1 MRRIVNSA
9 AQIALFNSEN
19 TNQAARGSPSLSKFF
34 RISEAWPGPNLKAM
48 SWAGLIIKRT
58 GVNHSFFRIIDRAVR
73 ILSRIA
79 EWSLIKEMVMTGFLS
94 AARFAALVLAATV
107 LTACGGAKVLKE
119 PQPIT
124 ANEPIAAASSQRLA
138 ATLDWI
144 IVRDGP
150 GTWSRNA
157 DWDEYLL
164 RVRAPGDEPVTI
176 TRVTVTDSLG
186 TRIAPAGD
194 RKALVKGSRQT
205 VRRYKGEGLKVKA
218 GAGAGTLIAVSAGV
232 GATAAA
238 VAGSAGI
245 LTTGGAAVA
254 AGGLVLVPAIAVG
267 GVVRGINNSK
277 VNAEIDARQTT
288 LPVEVGREAV
298 SLDLFFP
305 LAPAPRQIEITWVDT
320 DGENVLVLDTH
331 SALGG
336 LHIPAA
342 GE

>member
-1 MRRIVNSA
+1 MPWSGLIRKITGVN
-9 AQIALFNSEN
+9 Q
-19 TNQAARGSPSLSKFF
+19 TFF
-34 RISEAWPGPNLKAM
+34 RIFD
-48 SWAGLIIKRT
+48 
-58 GVNHSFFRIIDRAVR
+58 HAVR
-73 ILSRIA
+73 TLIRIA
-79 EWSLIKEMVMTGFLS
+79 ERFRIKEIVMTGFFS
-94 AARFAALVLAATV
+94 AFRVAALVLAATV

-124 ANEPIAAASSQRLA
+124 ANEPIAAASSQHLA

-157 DWDEYLL
+157 DWDEYLV
-164 RVRAPGDEPVTI
+164 RVRALGAEPVTI

-186 TRIAPAGD
+186 TRIAPAED

-205 VRRYKGEGLKVKA
+205 VRRYKDEGLQVKA

-238 VAGSAGI
+238 VVGSAGI
-245 LTTGGAAVA
+245 LSTGGAATAAA
-254 AGGLVLVPAIAVG
+254 AGGLILVPAIAVG

-305 LAPAPRQIEITWVDT
+305 LAPAPRQIEITWADAV
-320 DGENVLVLDTH
+320 GENVLVLDTH